1 MSIGIYSSWYLKS
14 AFLGG
19 IVRLCLPNVQL
30 TVIAALY
37 VPDVNV
43 LMTDIV
49 S

>member
-1 MSIGIYSSWYLKS
+1 MSIGIYSGWYLKS

-19 IVRLCLPNVQL
+19 ILRSCLPYIQL

-37 VPDVNV
+37 IPDVNV
-43 LMTDIV
+43 LMADIV